1 MPHNCQA
8 EAQSGVEAPG
18 GGVALPEPLEYV
30 REKLGID
37 PLACVA
43 DRDLS
48 NRIVP
53 RQRYSDATTH
63 RSEFDRIG
71 EQIPCHLLQPVR
83 IAANEC
89 ASRHECV
96 DDLNSFGLS
105 SRQHNIKCC
114 MDHRN
119 QIDPAKIE
127 PQLASYNARHVQ
139 YVFDQLDLCLCIPVY
154 NLNRAPGRFIV

>member
-1 MPHNCQA
+1 MPHDCQA

-53 RQRYSDATTH
+53 RQRYGDATTH
-63 RSEFDRIG
+63 GSEFDRIG
-71 EQIPCHLLQPVR
+71 EQIPCHLLQAIR

-89 ASRHECV
+89 AGGRECV

-105 SRQHNIKCC
+105 CGPHNIERCL
-114 MDHRN
+114 DYRV

-127 PQLASYNARHVQ
+127 PQLAALKLGRIGYRT
-139 YVFDQLDLCLCIPVY
+139 LDGEPVAG
-154 NLNRAPGRFIV
+154 NEKVKLPLP